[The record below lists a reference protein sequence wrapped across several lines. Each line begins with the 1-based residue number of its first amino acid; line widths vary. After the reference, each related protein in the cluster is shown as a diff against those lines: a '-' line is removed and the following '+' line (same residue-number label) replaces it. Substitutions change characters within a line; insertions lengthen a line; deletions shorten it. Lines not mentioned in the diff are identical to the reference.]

1 MLLELYLGN
10 NRVSG
15 SSLRSVAALLQHC
28 SRSVAGLSAVTTLLK
43 LYLGNN
49 RVSRSS
55 LPAIYEKKNG
65 LGSTRGAAAAA
76 LRSVAALLQLLKLC
90 CSSVAAVAK
99 SYQIYE
105 RCSSC
110 GLKLLVYEA
119 LSY

>member
-65 LGSTRGAAAAA
+65 IGSTRGAAAAA
-76 LRSVAALLQLLKLC
+76 LRSVAALFQLLQNGIR
-90 CSSVAAVAK
+90 STRGAAAAALR
-99 SYQIYE
+99 YWCTRPE
-105 RCSSC
+105 
-110 GLKLLVYEA
+110 LLVYEA
-119 LSY
+119 LSH